1 MDGHRKK
8 YILQQSSVSQRS
20 SFPGKGLI
28 KLHHSPWAVMVPL
41 PARDMKD
48 QTRSCIWCCLAYGKR
63 YGQDLSIIP
72 SAWWKGRCL
81 CHFGKMLHAAAI
93 EVGTEGLPEQW
104 LHLHIVKRET
114 GRKSRESFL
123 PEPTLGWDSLCPFP
137 DISDFRSSPCEKKAQ
152 ILPELLDSF
161 QPIIATPCIQTGTS
175 KSLVL
180 KSCRRTGL

>member
-1 MDGHRKK
+1 MSCDGP
-8 YILQQSSVSQRS
+8 SSSTWHERPNAFLHLMLSRLWQKIWTG
-20 SFPGKGLI
+20 SFY
-28 KLHHSPWAVMVPL
+28 H
-41 PARDMKD
+41 
-48 QTRSCIWCCLAYGKR
+48 
-63 YGQDLSIIP
+63 P

-123 PEPTLGWDSLCPFP
+123 PEPTLGWDSLCPLP

-161 QPIIATPCIQTGTS
+161 QPIIATPCIQIGTS